1 VLQAS
6 SLESVGIDSVWEAV
20 LAHTAALESSG
31 ERQTR
36 RKEQARQWMWSLVEE
51 GLRDSF
57 RAHPDVSSQI
67 GPLERAVQDLEIS
80 PAAAAR
86 TLLEAFR
93 A

>member
-1 VLQAS
+1 MVS
-6 SLESVGIDSVWEAV
+6 SIESTGIDRVWEAI

-31 ERQTR
+31 EREAR

-51 GLRDSF
+51 GLEDSF

-67 GPLERAVQDLEIS
+67 DSLERAVQELEIS

-86 TLLEAFR
+86 ALLDAFR
-93 A
+93 V